1 MGWDGWDA
9 EPSSVT
15 SGMNG
20 RTRRRARE
28 RDDGES
34 AMLDVNLLR
43 PDKGGDPVRE
53 REASAR

>member
-1 MGWDGWDA
+1 MGWMGRRALVGDEWDA
-9 EPSSVT
+9 WPHT
-15 SGMNG
+15 
-20 RTRRRARE
+20 TTRARE

>member
-1 MGWDGWDA
+1 MMGWMGRRALVGDEW
-9 EPSSVT
+9 
-15 SGMNG
+15 MRG
-20 RTRRRARE
+20 RTRRRARA

>member
-1 MGWDGWDA
+1 MGRRALVGDEW
-9 EPSSVT
+9 
-15 SGMNG
+15 MRG
-20 RTRRRARE
+20 RTRRRARA

-53 REASAR
+53 REAIAR

>member
-1 MGWDGWDA
+1 MMGWMGRRALVGDEWMD
-9 EPSSVT
+9 
-15 SGMNG
+15 G
-20 RTRRRARE
+20 RTRRRARA